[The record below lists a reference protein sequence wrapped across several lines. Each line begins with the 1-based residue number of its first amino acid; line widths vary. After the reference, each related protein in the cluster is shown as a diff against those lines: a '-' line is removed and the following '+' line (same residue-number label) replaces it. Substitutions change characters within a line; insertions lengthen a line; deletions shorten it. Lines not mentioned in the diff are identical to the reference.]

1 MSDDY
6 RIRIEPPEEHHAEAI
21 AGRLQH
27 GLGSDEAKRLARE
40 LQGRKLAVSRD
51 GGELFVY
58 ASTAAEADRARQIVE
73 AELADDD
80 VEARVSE
87 VERWLHDEERWSGEP
102 REETWEE
109 EEVEHGNAPWEVRVE
124 LPSHREA
131 SRIADELEG
140 EGYKPVRRYRYLI
153 VGTASE
159 EEARAL
165 AERLHGTAEPGGEL
179 VYEAAR
185 DNPFAVF
192 SVMGGSGTPI

>member
-80 VEARVSE
+80 VEARVTE
-87 VERWLHDEERWSGEP
+87 VERWLQEEER
-102 REETWEE
+102 
-109 EEVEHGNAPWEVRVE
+109 
-124 LPSHREA
+124 
-131 SRIADELEG
+131 
-140 EGYKPVRRYRYLI
+140 
-153 VGTASE
+153 
-159 EEARAL
+159 
-165 AERLHGTAEPGGEL
+165 
-179 VYEAAR
+179 
-185 DNPFAVF
+185 
-192 SVMGGSGTPI
+192 

>member
-27 GLGSDEAKRLARE
+27 GLGSDEARQLAQE

-51 GGELFVY
+51 GSELFVY
-58 ASTAAEADRARQIVE
+58 ASSAAEAEQARQVVE
-73 AELADDD
+73 AELADDGVD
-80 VEARVSE
+80 AQVSE
-87 VERWLHDEERWSGEP
+87 VERWLHDEERWSDEP
-102 REETWEE
+102 PQETWEE

-131 SRIADELEG
+131 SRLADELEG

-179 VYEAAR
+179 VWEAAR

-192 SVMGGSGTPI
+192 SITGGSGTPI

>member
-6 RIRIEPPEEHHAEAI
+6 RIRIEPSEEHHAEAI

-40 LQGRKLAVSRD
+40 LEGRRLAVSRD
-51 GGELFVY
+51 GNELFIY
-58 ASTAAEADRARQIVE
+58 TSSPAEAERARQIVK
-73 AELADDD
+73 AELADEGI
-80 VEARVSE
+80 EAQVSE
-87 VERWLHDEERWSGEP
+87 VESWLHDEERWSDEAP
-102 REETWEE
+102 QETWEE

-124 LPSHREA
+124 FESHADAKRQ
-131 SRIADELEG
+131 ADELEG
-140 EGYKPVRRYRYLI
+140 EGYKPVRRFRYLI

-165 AERLHGTAEPGGEL
+165 AKRLHGEAEPGGEL
-179 VYEAAR
+179 VYEAGA

-192 SVMGGSGTPI
+192 SILGGSGTPI

>member
-51 GGELFVY
+51 GGELV
-58 ASTAAEADRARQIVE
+58 
-73 AELADDD
+73 
-80 VEARVSE
+80 
-87 VERWLHDEERWSGEP
+87 W
-102 REETWEE
+102 
-109 EEVEHGNAPWEVRVE
+109 
-124 LPSHREA
+124 
-131 SRIADELEG
+131 
-140 EGYKPVRRYRYLI
+140 
-153 VGTASE
+153 
-159 EEARAL
+159 
-165 AERLHGTAEPGGEL
+165 
-179 VYEAAR
+179 EAAR